1 MLPKHKY
8 LLTYRYSEIIH
19 DGTVEF
25 CGKFLADFKFKRTVE
40 QMVQA
45 ARSGKQNIVEG
56 VEDSP
61 TSKKTEIK
69 LLGIA
74 RGSMEELITDYEDF
88 LRQRNLQIWS
98 KTDPK
103 ILAFRNLGYRLSDLR
118 NLSNLGEFKEKL
130 ILPNNPEQA
139 ANLLLTFSHLASFLL
154 DKQITS
160 AKDKFIKVG
169 GLTEELFRKRSEYRY
184 NKGKSS

>member
-8 LLTYRYSEIIH
+8 LLSYRYAELVH
-19 DGTVEF
+19 DGTVVF
-25 CGKFLADFKFKRTVE
+25 TTKYLGDFQNRRTRE
-40 QMVQA
+40 QMDQA

-74 RGSMEELITDYEDF
+74 RGSIEELITDYEDY
-88 LRQRNLQIWS
+88 LRQHNLKIWP
-98 KTDPK
+98 KTDQR
-103 ILAFRNLGYRLSDLR
+103 ILNFRSLGYHLSDLR
-118 NLSNLGEFKEKL
+118 NLSSLGEFKEKL
-130 ILPNNPEQA
+130 VLPNNSEHA

-154 DKQITS
+154 DRQITS

-184 NKGKSS
+184 NKGKSP